1 MTDAVEFFIHFIFC
15 RKFFNFITL
24 NFVSLYLGVLR
35 DGNPVAGL
43 QMFEWIRVEWIKHFF
58 VIFKNNFPASSQ
70 ATSLEV
76 TSYVWK

>member
-24 NFVSLYLGVLR
+24 NFVSFYLGVLR

-43 QMFEWIRVEWIKHFF
+43 QMFEWIKHFF